1 MRYYH
6 WSRIISVQSKDEFL
20 FYIHVAVCF
29 FMADWYAYD
38 LKAKKKV
45 KILNPRIVK
54 MGVRYA
60 VTGESEDTGIPV
72 YHFVGGKKPTL

>member
-1 MRYYH
+1 
-6 WSRIISVQSKDEFL
+6 
-20 FYIHVAVCF
+20 
-29 FMADWYAYD
+29 MADWYAYD

-72 YHFVGGKKPTL
+72 YHFVGGKKTNTLGHLNTDRAPI